1 MKIIIQINRYAA
13 WRRLPN
19 GNLNIRTK
27 LHGIFCQ
34 TAVTYW
40 ADYQYELKNKKNELR
55 CLFNYEGATN

>member
-1 MKIIIQINRYAA
+1 MKIIIQVNRYAA
-13 WRRLPN
+13 WRRLPK

-27 LHGIFCQ
+27 LHGSFCQ